1 MHGQLA
7 EKEKR
12 WQLAEKGKTSGEKYK
27 HVNRRQQNKK
37 SSSSVAAG
45 GHRQRHISR
54 DRIY

>member
-7 EKEKR
+7 EKGKR
-12 WQLAEKGKTSGEKYK
+12 GQLAGKGKTSGEKDK

-37 SSSSVAAG
+37 SSSSVAAR
-45 GHRQRHISR
+45 GHRHRCISR